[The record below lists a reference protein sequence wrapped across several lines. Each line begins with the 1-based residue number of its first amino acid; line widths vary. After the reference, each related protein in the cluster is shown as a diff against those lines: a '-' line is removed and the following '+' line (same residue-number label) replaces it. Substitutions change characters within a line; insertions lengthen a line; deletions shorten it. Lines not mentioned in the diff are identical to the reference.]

1 MRPIERDLPQKPR
14 AAAASGQLAALRT
27 QLARREAALRTL
39 YLDRADGTVTPEQF
53 AALGASFQAEA
64 DTLRAHLA
72 ALEAQAAQAHDAPPA
87 RTAQHIRELLSPGR
101 FFRPLATLLIDRIE
115 IDERDPLQDTQAVRI
130 FWKF

>member
-1 MRPIERDLPQKPR
+1 M
-14 AAAASGQLAALRT
+14 
-27 QLARREAALRTL
+27 RTL
-39 YLDRADGTVTPEQF
+39 YLDRADVTVTPEQF
-53 AALGASFQAEA
+53 AALGVSFQAEA

-87 RTAQHIRELLSPGR
+87 CTAQHIRELLSPGR